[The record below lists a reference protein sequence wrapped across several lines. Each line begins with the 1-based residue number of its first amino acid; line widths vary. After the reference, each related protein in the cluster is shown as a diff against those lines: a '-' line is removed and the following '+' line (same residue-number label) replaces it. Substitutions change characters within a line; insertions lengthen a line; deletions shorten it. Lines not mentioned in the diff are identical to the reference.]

1 MQPVV
6 MVLFGMVLELR
17 SQTGKISLD
26 WQRLNK
32 VQNKH
37 SQGDEK
43 GTIYLNFPCVILR
56 CQRWRLLCIT

>member
-1 MQPVV
+1 

-17 SQTGKISLD
+17 SQNWKISFD

-37 SQGDEK
+37 GQSDEK
-43 GTIYLNFPCVILR
+43 ATI
-56 CQRWRLLCIT
+56 